1 MFWEHPCS
9 EMPASLTWTHQSPC
23 IVCEQRAS
31 LVSVSWHPG
40 DLPSLT
46 CRSCPSSEISQ
57 VLTAELPHSF
67 STRVSP
73 STPHFFSFY
82 SHEKRLGQVLL
93 WSVSRCRVRS
103 TQQRGVQGH
112 KWLNWDQRT
121 KVSSQGHDLLN
132 LYLARAHGFDNSTF
146 ISLLLVLVSKLL
158 GAGILHIECSTFHSI
173 IFQDLE

>member
-1 MFWEHPCS
+1 MREGCGSSQCLMFWEHPCS

-31 LVSVSWHPG
+31 LVSASWHPG

-82 SHEKRLGQVLL
+82 SHEKRLGQILL

-103 TQQRGVQGH
+103 TQQIREVF
-112 KWLNWDQRT
+112 
-121 KVSSQGHDLLN
+121 KVTSGWTGTSAPRLAHRVMI
-132 LYLARAHGFDNSTF
+132 YL
-146 ISLLLVLVSKLL
+146 IS
-158 GAGILHIECSTFHSI
+158 I
-173 IFQDLE
+173 